1 MDFNGMGAGG
11 TTFGSVHEISSNP
24 NTNRGT
30 SILSAVS
37 PSLLRVTRAVIG
49 IDIKFT
55 CAGLEPIQRSFFRS
69 EWNVVHLGREPA
81 DTSGVANAFMRS
93 DVVPPVMSR
102 KHAEIMLNGDTPQ
115 VMDIGSY
122 HGTYFRSNGQRLVAN
137 RLYQLTDG
145 LVLEFGKSVTKDD
158 KAHEP
163 LLATINFIRE
173 SDRIHREQSSLL
185 SPPSPPRRYSIPS
198 DSEDEEVED
207 SDEDEMDSRSDVFEY
222 DPHQHIDL
230 TGMSDDSKSSQD
242 SPDTD
247 EGIECVG
254 FGFSR
259 SPYDEESVSGSDMSE
274 SEFEEDT
281 GKVVAQASALGGSD
295 LFVAMPPSQP
305 GGINPIAPAP
315 ISANP
320 SVHGSITGPVELVA
334 PAPISLPRLP
344 RIETLSCL
352 EYPEVGF
359 YNSLPLPDFARHHI
373 ETSSRGAGMDFEY
386 GGMDMRAGSGLG
398 HHQGV
403 TQAVRPH
410 EDAQNQVHLESDHYQ
425 SVQEPNVQVN
435 YESQTTEE
443 VRILK
448 AELDVAQNKIAELKQ
463 SLVEKEAEV
472 VAAESSPTEAIVEDI
487 PSRIANIENMMTQ
500 LSSVGDGEMG
510 EHRTAVLDML
520 VQLSS
525 SIEALRVR
533 VGYEAP
539 KSYQQ
544 GQKRKRTDDEEEE
557 VDSGRA
563 QSPALVVAPAPTTSS
578 LPAKRSRITINPAV
592 SALVT
597 GAAVWGAL
605 ASGYL

>member
-1 MDFNGMGAGG
+1 MP
-11 TTFGSVHEISSNP
+11 GS
-24 NTNRGT
+24 TAT
-30 SILSAVS
+30 SHGY
-37 PSLLRVTRAVIG
+37 RVLPR
-49 IDIKFT
+49 
-55 CAGLEPIQRSFFRS
+55 
-69 EWNVVHLGREPA
+69 
-81 DTSGVANAFMRS
+81 
-93 DVVPPVMSR
+93 
-102 KHAEIMLNGDTPQ
+102 
-115 VMDIGSY
+115 
-122 HGTYFRSNGQRLVAN
+122 TYFRSNGQRLVAN

-163 LLATINFIRE
+163 LLATINSSVNRTNSSNRPCFRHLHHHE
-173 SDRIHREQSSLL
+173 DTAFHR
-185 SPPSPPRRYSIPS
+185 

-320 SVHGSITGPVELVA
+320 SVHG
-334 PAPISLPRLP
+334 
-344 RIETLSCL
+344 IETLSCL

-563 QSPALVVAPAPTTSS
+563 QSPALVAAPAPTTSS